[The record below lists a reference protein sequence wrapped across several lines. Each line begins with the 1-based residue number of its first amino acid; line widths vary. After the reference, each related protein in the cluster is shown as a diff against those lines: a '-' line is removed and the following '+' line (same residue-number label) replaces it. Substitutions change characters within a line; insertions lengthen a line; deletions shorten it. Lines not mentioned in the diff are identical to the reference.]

1 MDQVMV
7 NRMIRVLYLLA
18 DNLNHTVDE
27 IADKAQTCP
36 RTVYRYLQAF
46 KDAGLKVICRYGSVY
61 KIEKWWNVC
70 NDKEPAKQKISGEDK
85 ERGIVLQRPLQD
97 LKSPDGTYELLEQ
110 FNDKGF
116 LKDMPYLQ
124 KCVANVDLMVKA
136 ASHHKKALLKDY
148 ASNAWNRFCTR
159 IIEPYDF
166 PFYYNFVWAYD
177 CELKRNILLRGS
189 RMDEVQILDEDW
201 DWEEQHRKQNMDAWG
216 CYGWRTYPITLRVSM
231 KVRNLME
238 EAYPMSMIE
247 MKPDTSSKD
256 GRHWI
261 LKTEVCS
268 FSGVA
273 QFIMGL
279 IKEVEI
285 VEGEGLKRHLK
296 KKLLE
301 TQEIIERL

>member
-61 KIEKWWNVC
+61 KIEKWWNLC
-70 NDKEPAKQKISGEDK
+70 NDKEPARHKTDSKDK

-97 LKSPDGTYELLEQ
+97 LKCPDGTYELLEQ

-136 ASHHKKALLKDY
+136 ASLHKKILLKNY
-148 ASNAWNRFCTR
+148 ASNEWNRLCDR

-189 RMDEVQILDEDW
+189 RTEEVKILDEDW

-247 MKPDTSSKD
+247 MKPDKTAKK

-261 LKTEVCS
+261 LSTQVCD
-268 FSGVA
+268 FSGVG

-279 IKEVEI
+279 LDEVEI
-285 VEGEGLKRHLK
+285 LEGEGLREYLRKRRLE
-296 KKLLE
+296 LLRV
-301 TQEIIERL
+301 EI

>member
-1 MDQVMV
+1 MV

-61 KIEKWWNVC
+61 KIEKWWNLC
-70 NDKEPAKQKISGEDK
+70 NDKEPARHKTDSKDK

-97 LKSPDGTYELLEQ
+97 LKCPDGTYELLEQ

-136 ASHHKKALLKDY
+136 ASLHKKILLKNY
-148 ASNAWNRFCTR
+148 ASNEWNRLCDR

-189 RMDEVQILDEDW
+189 RTEEVKILDEDW

-247 MKPDTSSKD
+247 MKPDKTAKK

-261 LKTEVCS
+261 LSTQVCD
-268 FSGVA
+268 FSGVG

-279 IKEVEI
+279 LDEVEI
-285 VEGEGLKRHLK
+285 LEGEGLREYLRKRRLE
-296 KKLLE
+296 LLRV
-301 TQEIIERL
+301 EI